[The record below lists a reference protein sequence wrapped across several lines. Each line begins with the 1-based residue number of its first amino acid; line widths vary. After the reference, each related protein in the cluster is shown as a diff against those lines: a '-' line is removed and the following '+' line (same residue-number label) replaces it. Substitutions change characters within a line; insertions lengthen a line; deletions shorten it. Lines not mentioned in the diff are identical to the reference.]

1 MSQYAYFALRDETT
15 TAAEVT
21 GYLGIEPDEVR
32 VRASTRVFPPRPASH
47 SWAVMSRTANVGL
60 DVYISRLL
68 DRVVPVAGHV
78 RRLVDDRGVE
88 ARLVLVRY
96 FSDDQGDDEEFDA
109 SITPG
114 GDLLKHIRGQHQQLG
129 WFLSVEAMVLLTA
142 MRATLWADEYD

>member
-47 SWAVMSRTANVGL
+47 SWAVVSRNENVAL
-60 DVYISRLL
+60 DVHITRVL
-68 DRVVPVAGHV
+68 DRVAPAAGHV

-88 ARLVLVRY
+88 ARLVIVRY
-96 FSDDQGDDEEFDA
+96 FSDDGEAEEFDA

-114 GDLLKHIRGQHQQLG
+114 GDLVEHLPGPHPPLG
-129 WFLSVEAMVLLTA
+129 WFLSVEALTLLTS
-142 MRATLWADEYD
+142 MRASIWADEYG